1 MRHIVKVIESD
12 LQTYSPVASAVS
24 RRYNKSEIKV
34 FADTTI
40 ILIDKGKVEVNSEN
54 IRTFEIADW
63 IKKWIEEPESRT
75 PFQFTLDYER
85 NQAY

>member
-1 MRHIVKVIESD
+1 MKHIVKVIESD
-12 LQTYSPVASAVS
+12 LQTHSPVASALS

-40 ILIDKGKVEVNSEN
+40 ILIDKGHSEVDLEN
-54 IRTFEIADW
+54 IRTFGIADW
-63 IKKWIEEPESRT
+63 IKHWIEKSESRT

-85 NQAY
+85 EQAY